1 MQWIEAKNYLEQFS
15 GLDRDSLH
23 IYAGVGIQ
31 LIGALAFRRRLASPF
46 PWLMVLL
53 AALANEYNDLSY
65 AAEVTGAAAGGYG
78 ESISDIWNTIS
89 LPTILL
95 VIANIWP
102 NWLVPRPK
110 VEAINSAPPTNSI
123 DDLSSK
129 Q

>member
-1 MQWIEAKNYLEQFS
+1 MQWIEVKDFLEQLS

-31 LIGALAFRRRLASPF
+31 LISALTFRRRLASPF
-46 PWLMVLL
+46 PWLLVLV

-65 AAEVTGAAAGGYG
+65 LPEAERHSAGGYG

-110 VEAINSAPPTNSI
+110 VDGINSAPPTNSI